1 MTKWDP
7 GTNDPQEDFE
17 GVMAAAEIVEVV
29 DEEEDHEEVVAHL
42 VIEME
47 APDLGKY

>member
-7 GTNDPQEDFE
+7 DTNAPQEDFE
-17 GVMAAAEIVEVV
+17 GVMAAEIVEVV
-29 DEEEDHEEVVAHL
+29 DEEDLEEVVAHL
-42 VIEME
+42 VTEME